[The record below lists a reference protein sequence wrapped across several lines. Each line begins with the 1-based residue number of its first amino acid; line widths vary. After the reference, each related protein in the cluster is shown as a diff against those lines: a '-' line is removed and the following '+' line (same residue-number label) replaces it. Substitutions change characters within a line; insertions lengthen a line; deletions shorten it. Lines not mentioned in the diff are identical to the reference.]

1 MSQMHVCLLVGLV
14 LNFAGC
20 TSSNNTG
27 TAVTP
32 SPEAAKYLLS
42 AEPAAAQ
49 EVAVAKKE
57 VKDGDDVT
65 LIGRI
70 GGSESPFVSGRAAF
84 TIVDTKLVPCSERAG
99 DSCPTPWDYCCDTD
113 QLPASTASIKVVD
126 ESGKTVAIDAK
137 SGLGLKELQTII
149 VKGKAKRDEAGN
161 LNVLA
166 SGIFV
171 KKK

>member
-1 MSQMHVCLLVGLV
+1 MSRMYISLLTGLCLICV
-14 LNFAGC
+14 GC
-20 TSSNNTG
+20 TSSNNAG

-49 EVAVAKKE
+49 AVAVAKKE

-65 LIGRI
+65 LVGRI
-70 GGSESPFVSGRAAF
+70 GGSESPFVTGRASF
-84 TIVDTKLVPCSERAG
+84 TIVDTKLVPCSERPG
-99 DSCPTPWDYCCDTD
+99 DSCPTPWDYCCDTN

-126 ESGKTVAIDAK
+126 ESGKTLAIDAK
-137 SGLGLKELQTII
+137 SGLGLKELQTIV

-161 LNVLA
+161 LTVLA

-171 KKK
+171 KK